1 MEDKD
6 TRDQSASIYHDCGSS
21 EQSISGSDVAPNTLY
36 SKFLIVRSDTIGNV
50 ISQAARSMRRKP
62 ARRRINASLP
72 RKGVS
77 MRLMSRIRCCE
88 RDLKP
93 YRQRWCNGSRMTL
106 CSVAVEHGRSPNALV
121 KRHWTACQPT
131 REEILMRCSAVS
143 WQRSSL
149 PAMLYCFPSMP
160 NARLHCSCDAV
171 GPYNNGQT
179 HRQRSQRSFTV
190 AVRNLAMCR
199 ATRNL

>member
-1 MEDKD
+1 MRS
-6 TRDQSASIYHDCGSS
+6 TTSGRDIWQSA
-21 EQSISGSDVAPNTLY
+21 
-36 SKFLIVRSDTIGNV
+36 RSL
-50 ISQAARSMRRKP
+50 RRNP
-62 ARRRINASLP
+62 AGTRINASPPGDGDKMP
-72 RKGVS
+72 RTSK
-77 MRLMSRIRCCE
+77 IRCCE

-149 PAMLYCFPSMP
+149 PAMLYCFPSVP

-171 GPYNNGQT
+171 SPYNNGQT
-179 HRQRSQRSFTV
+179 HRQRSQRSFIV

-199 ATRNL
+199 ATRNM